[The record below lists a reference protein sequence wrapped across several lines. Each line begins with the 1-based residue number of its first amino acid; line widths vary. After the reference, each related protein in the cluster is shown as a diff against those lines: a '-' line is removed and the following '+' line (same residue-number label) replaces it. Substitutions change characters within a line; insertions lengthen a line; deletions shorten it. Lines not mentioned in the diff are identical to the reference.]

1 MATQAVVKANTIR
14 ALLARE
20 DVKKQIGMAIPK
32 HLTVDR
38 LLRVAMTSIQ
48 RNPQLLD
55 CTPQSLLACVMT
67 CAQLGLEPDGFTG
80 QAYLVPF
87 KNHGVLE
94 AQLIPGYRGL
104 LALARRSGEIQSVQS
119 QVVYTKDM
127 FKLRYGLEEQLDHEP
142 ADGDRGNPKG
152 AYVVFR
158 YKDGSRSFDYMS
170 ATDIEKIRARSK
182 SPNNGP
188 WVTDWDEMGKKTVIR
203 RHSKLAPMSIEFQRA
218 TALED
223 RFHAGESQM
232 DLLTENGDAIDVQ
245 PEEVKE
251 TEEELTA
258 KVAKFNL
265 LIPKKVVEDGSME
278 EFIRLTAEANQC
290 EADDVK
296 VTAMD
301 DFEGFW
307 RLFEKWYDGKKKG
320 VPRTKAQQP
329 EQPPQ
334 TV

>member
-1 MATQAVVKANTIR
+1 MTTQAVVKANTIR

-20 DVKKQIGMAIPK
+20 DVKKQLGMAIPK
-32 HLTVDR
+32 HLSVDR

-48 RNPQLLD
+48 RNPRLLD

-87 KNHGVLE
+87 RNKGTLE

-104 LALARRSGEIQSVQS
+104 LALTRRSGEVMSVQS
-119 QVVYTKDM
+119 QVVYQKDQ
-127 FKLRYGLEEQLDHEP
+127 FTLKYGLQETLDHTP
-142 ADGDRGNPKG
+142 ADGDRGDPRG
-152 AYVVFR
+152 AYVIFK
-158 YKDGSRSFDYMS
+158 YKDGSHSFDYMS
-170 ATDIEKIRARSK
+170 SNDIEKIRARSK
-182 SPNNGP
+182 SPDDGP
-188 WVTDWDEMGKKTVIR
+188 WVTDWPEMAKKSVIK

-251 TEEELTA
+251 TQEELTA

-265 LIPKKVVEDGSME
+265 LVPKKVIEDGSME
-278 EFIRLTAEANQC
+278 EFVRLTAEANQC

-301 DFEGFW
+301 DFEEFW
-307 RLFEKWYDGKKKG
+307 RLFEKWYDGKRKPQKQK
-320 VPRTKAQQP
+320 TQQP